1 MRKATERRNAEPGR
15 FVHLGERLACI
26 ERIRAGETT
35 RAEAAAA
42 LGVDEMQVLL
52 WIEQHGADRLVTL
65 DELRVPADPRT
76 ARLTE
81 RARRLAELLAIAERR
96 VRELHLEL
104 ISKEFGVNS
113 HRDFEDVARVQPPC
127 E

>member
-1 MRKATERRNAEPGR
+1 MRKATERQRER
-15 FVHLGERLACI
+15 FVHLGDRLACI
-26 ERIRAGETT
+26 ERIRAGEIT
-35 RAEAAAA
+35 REEAAAE
-42 LGVDEMQVLL
+42 LGVDEMQLL
-52 WIEQHGADRLVTL
+52 AWMEQHVGDRLVTL

-76 ARLTE
+76 ARLAL

-104 ISKEFGVNS
+104 ISKEFGVKS
-113 HRDFEDVARVQPPC
+113 HRDFEDVARVQPHR